1 MFAGHLGA
9 ALAIGRADPQLNV
22 GVFVTAAFLLDLLLW
37 LFVLLGWESVSIPA
51 DFASTRQPAFYFPY
65 SHGLATSAGWSAC
78 AGAVAFMVG
87 PRGTG
92 SRRWRAAFL
101 VAGAVFSHW
110 LLDALVH
117 RPELPV
123 GGADSAKVGLALW
136 NHMPIALATEAGI
149 VVVGLWLFTTCSRLS
164 SRRSIGLRPL
174 LLLP

>member
-78 AGAVAFMVG
+78 AGLVAFMVG

-123 GGADSAKVGLALW
+123 GGADSAKVGLAL
-136 NHMPIALATEAGI
+136 
-149 VVVGLWLFTTCSRLS
+149 
-164 SRRSIGLRPL
+164 
-174 LLLP
+174 

>member
-9 ALAIGRADPQLNV
+9 ALAIGRADSQINV

-78 AGAVAFMVG
+78 AGAVAFVAG
-87 PRGTG
+87 AGGKRL
-92 SRRWRAAFL
+92 RRWRLALL

-123 GGADSAKVGLALW
+123 SGADSVVVGLALW
-136 NHMPIALATEAGI
+136 NHMPVALAMEAGI
-149 VVVGLWLFTTCSRLS
+149 V
-164 SRRSIGLRPL
+164 
-174 LLLP
+174 